1 MKWLLKKAIALV
13 SVYYAHMVEY
23 RAEVFLWALTG
34 SLPII
39 LMGIWVQASQQGDFD
54 LDSIQFAR
62 YFFSVF
68 LVKQFTNVW
77 VIWDFEKEVIEGRL
91 SFRLLQPLDPVWHHV
106 VRHLSEKLV
115 RIPLVMGFTALFLW
129 LYPQAFWLP
138 SLSRAILTI
147 LATATAF
154 SLSFLIQYTFSML
167 AFWTERANAIQQF
180 WFLFYIFLSGMF
192 APLEVFPPLLREIL
206 LWTPLPYLV
215 HFPASLLMGLPVRI
229 IPSGLI
235 IVAWAIVFF
244 VLNRWLWRRGLK
256 QYSGMGA

>member
-1 MKWLLKKAIALV
+1 MKWLFKKAIALV
-13 SVYYAHMVEY
+13 SVYYAHMLEY
-23 RAEVFLWALTG
+23 RAEIFLWALSSSFT
-34 SLPII
+34 II
-39 LMGIWVQASQQGDFD
+39 LMGIWVQASQQGDFN

-68 LVKQFTNVW
+68 LVRQFTNVW
-77 VIWDFEKEVIEGRL
+77 VIWDFEKDVIQGRL
-91 SFRLLQPLDPVWHHV
+91 SFRLLQPLDPVWYHV
-106 VRHLSEKLV
+106 VGHFSEKLV
-115 RIPLVMGFTALFLW
+115 RIPLVIALTGLFFG

-138 SLSRAILTI
+138 SLSRAFLAI

-167 AFWTERANAIQQF
+167 AFWTERANAIQQL

-215 HFPASLLMGLPVRI
+215 YFPATLLVGLPIRI

-235 IVAWAIVFF
+235 ILAWAIVFF